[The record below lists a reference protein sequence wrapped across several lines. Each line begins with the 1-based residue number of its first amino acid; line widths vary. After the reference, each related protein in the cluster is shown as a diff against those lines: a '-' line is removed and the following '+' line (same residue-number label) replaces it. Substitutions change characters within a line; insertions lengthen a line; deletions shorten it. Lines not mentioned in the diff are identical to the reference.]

1 MAQGA
6 SGGLRGIIR
15 AINGKTMQDNMTY
28 LIIIGAA
35 VVALAALAALVNYV
49 ISIVRGFQEMRH
61 AENPPRNPPL
71 PEEVAKSYAT
81 KQELANEITELKDE
95 LKAERERIDKILAKQ
110 FDLIRGLTDA
120 NTERFSRLESSI
132 SSWQLGV
139 ERMIGRIE
147 GKVNGK

>member
-1 MAQGA
+1 
-6 SGGLRGIIR
+6 
-15 AINGKTMQDNMTY
+15 MQENMTY

-49 ISIVRGFQEMRH
+49 VSIVAAFRRS
-61 AENPPRNPPL
+61 PPL
-71 PEEVAKSYAT
+71 PEELAKAYAT
-81 KQELANEITELKDE
+81 KREIAELKQE
-95 LKAERERIDKILAKQ
+95 IKGERERIDKILAKQ

-132 SSWQLGV
+132 SSWQLGI

-147 GKVNGK
+147 GKVNTK